1 MYMYIELPQCTL
13 QVMHN
18 YICQLYVNKAG
29 KKLAHGMKNKNKNI
43 ATEFDSA
50 PPPKKIELQNIND
63 YLGKLLFYV
72 KLISSYSPVFLNVSI
87 Q

>member
-1 MYMYIELPQCTL
+1 
-13 QVMHN
+13 
-18 YICQLYVNKAG
+18 
-29 KKLAHGMKNKNKNI
+29 MKNKNKNI

-50 PPPKKIELQNIND
+50 PPPKKIKLQNIND